1 MQIKDIKKA
10 DILMNLLIE
19 RYKAAHI
26 MRERS
31 LNFAIWILG
40 FAIAMFW
47 ILLDKTTLILF
58 QKIVLTIFVVTISF
72 LTKKFLSFIEIGFN
86 KNRMIIVN
94 IEEALGCYKSN
105 LYIEG
110 KALYPEEYKNL
121 YIKKTSHFKALY
133 LWILTVTLFL
143 ISLILL
149 EQIIIILELLKSIFI
164 FKGGY
169 I

>member
-1 MQIKDIKKA
+1 MEIKDTKKV

-19 RYKAAHI
+19 RYKVAHV

-47 ILLDKTTLILF
+47 ILFGKTTLILSH
-58 QKIVLTIFVVTISF
+58 KIVLTIFVVTISF
-72 LTKKFLSFIEIGFN
+72 LTKKFLSSIEIGFK
-86 KNRMIIVN
+86 KNRMIVLN

-121 YIKKTSHFKALY
+121 YIKKTSHFNTLY
-133 LWILTVTLFL
+133 LWIWTVTVFL
-143 ISLILL
+143 ISLIWF
-149 EQIIIILELLKSIFI
+149 EQIVLLF
-164 FKGGY
+164 
-169 I
+169 

>member
-1 MQIKDIKKA
+1 MQIKDIEKA

-26 MRERS
+26 MHERS

-47 ILLDKTTLILF
+47 ILLGKTTLILS
-58 QKIVLTIFVVTISF
+58 QKIVLTIFVVIISF
-72 LTKKFLSFIEIGFN
+72 LTKKFLNFIEIGFN
-86 KNRMIIVN
+86 KNRMIMVN

-105 LYIEG
+105 LYIED

-121 YIKKTSHFKALY
+121 DIKKTSHFNSLY
-133 LWILTVTLFL
+133 FWIWTITIFL
-143 ISLILL
+143 VSLIWL
-149 EQIIIILELLKSIFI
+149 EQVVIILKIVRKWFHV
-164 FKGGY
+164 
-169 I
+169 

>member
-19 RYKAAHI
+19 RYKAAHL

-47 ILLDKTTLILF
+47 ILLGETTLTLY

-72 LTKKFLSFIEIGFN
+72 LTKKFLSSIEIGFK
-86 KNRMIIVN
+86 KNRMIILN

-121 YIKKTSHFKALY
+121 YIKKTSHFNTLY
-133 LWILTVTLFL
+133 LWIWTVTVFL
-143 ISLILL
+143 ISLIWF
-149 EQIIIILELLKSIFI
+149 EQIVIILRIIKKYFH
-164 FKGGY
+164 F
-169 I
+169 